1 MYMYFHFVF
10 VWAEAYASTFEAT
23 ISNSPFNK
31 VDSKV
36 PLQNSDL
43 RIWHYVTLRQ
53 PAVGPRT
60 DVSTELPI
68 CR

>member
-31 VDSKV
+31 VDSEV
-36 PLQNSDL
+36 PLQNSD
-43 RIWHYVTLRQ
+43 RILCDTKAASNW
-53 PAVGPRT
+53 
-60 DVSTELPI
+60 S
-68 CR
+68 